1 MIFGWGQAVSLRSGE
16 QYKRPDVAAL
26 REAIDAR
33 LRGRAA
39 FSDTNYSDEPI
50 IFSGKKLKSYVPE
63 QLAQARALAHSP
75 AMLHHSEAYIFW
87 RQARLLADYEDD
99 FEYHGHFSRYFP
111 TYQLMSSEQLRGYFS
126 WRTQWR
132 QGKVQATETSFV
144 YLCAYELLHCVG
156 VDDALQ
162 AHKQLSRLRK
172 DYGKNLLDH
181 RLFKNLTEWMDEFVI
196 YWDLPQELLEELP
209 HRDEDSVL
217 QVLSAISDASDEQL
231 FSALTGLSSYH
242 IESSALYKARPAAVR
257 HVVCGVVRKVSA
269 HHDRSLK
276 RSMLESYCGVCTERD
291 FPMLRNAVFADPRAG
306 ADRSYELSPF
316 DQLYCRHG
324 FWSRKRYWGMAKSR
338 KKFGELLKTI
348 DAAMREQLNFELAI
362 ESPLKTRYIVKAARE
377 LTQQIVDEQKAAERR
392 AVHIDFSKL
401 GGIRAAADT
410 TRDRLIVEEEPEF
423 VSDFAA
429 VTTEVSEPDATDK
442 GRSEHAGKDCRVTTE
457 VSKPDTTVKLSDE
470 EQALL
475 SCLLEQNSVHAFE
488 REHQL
493 MASLLIESINGKLM
507 DVIGDV
513 VIDAGSDE
521 PQIYEDYFDDI
532 RELHH
537 A

>member
-1 MIFGWGQAVSLRSGE
+1 MAGAKHSAHTHG
-16 QYKRPDVAAL
+16 RPDVAAL

-63 QLAQARALAHSP
+63 QLAQARALAHGP

-87 RQARLLADYEDD
+87 RQARFLADYEDD

-111 TYQLMSSEQLRGYFS
+111 TYQLMNNEQLRGYFS

-132 QGKVQATETSFV
+132 HGKVQATETSFV

-162 AHKQLSRLRK
+162 AHSQIAKLRK
-172 DYGKNLLDH
+172 NYGKDLADY

-196 YWDLPQELLEELP
+196 YWDLPQELLEEMP
-209 HRDEDSVL
+209 YREEDRAL
-217 QVLSAISDASDEQL
+217 LALSTVADITDEQL
-231 FSALTGLSSYH
+231 FSALTGLSSYR
-242 IESSALYKARPAAVR
+242 IESSALYKVRPATVQR
-257 HVVCGVVRKVSA
+257 VVCEVVRKVSA

-276 RSMLESYCGVCTERD
+276 RSMLESYCGACTERD
-291 FPMLRNAVFADPRAG
+291 FPLLRNAVFADPRAG
-306 ADRSYELSPF
+306 ANRSYELSLF
-316 DQLYCRHG
+316 DQLYCRGG
-324 FWSRKRYWGMAKSR
+324 FWSRKRYWGMTKSR
-338 KKFGELLKTI
+338 KKFGDLLKTI
-348 DAAMREQLNFELAI
+348 DAAMREQLNFEPSI
-362 ESPLKTRYIVKAARE
+362 ESPLKTRYIVQAACE
-377 LTQQIVDEQKAAERR
+377 LTQRCVDEQKAAERR

-401 GGIRAAADT
+401 GSIRSAADT

-423 VSDFAA
+423 VLDVAA
-429 VTTEVSEPDATDK
+429 VTTEVSEPDL
-442 GRSEHAGKDCRVTTE
+442 TE
-457 VSKPDTTVKLSDE
+457 AHELDTLDEPEPDTTVTFSDE
-470 EQALL
+470 ERALL
-475 SCLLEQNSVHAFE
+475 SCLLEQNSVVAFE

-493 MASLLIESINGKLM
+493 MVSLLIESINDKLM
-507 DVIGDV
+507 DIIDDV
-513 VIDAGSDE
+513 VIDASSVE
-521 PQIYEDYFDDI
+521 PQIYEDYLDDI
-532 RELHH
+532 RELLH